1 MAGAVLSWA
10 RLALSVALAAALSS
24 CSVPTA
30 ELPRTGTC
38 EPFELTGVAPAPG
51 SRGVAPNVT
60 LAATFSDFP
69 EPETVDAGSILLYTG
84 VFYHI
89 GRFWVD
95 LVDRRALFK
104 TSGDL
109 RMGLGYTFVVKPT
122 IRSLR
127 GCLLQPPPPDGIGG
141 KAPTVYAFQFQTV
154 AAGDSR
160 PPVPVPP
167 GPTTYGQVMSV
178 FGAHCAGGG
187 CHLDVATSERA
198 SSAAAPAATRCLAAP
213 GGGLSLCERDARA
226 ALVGVPSRQVS
237 PLVLVAS
244 SDSSRSYLLRKLVGA
259 PPLVGHSG
267 VPSNDDLSREDKRI
281 IQDWI
286 DRGAPAE

>member
-1 MAGAVLSWA
+1 M
-10 RLALSVALAAALSS
+10 
-24 CSVPTA
+24 
-30 ELPRTGTC
+30 PRTGTC

-60 LAATFSDFP
+60 LTATFSDFP
-69 EPETVDAGSILLYTG
+69 EPETVNAGSIFLFTG
-84 VFYHI
+84 GFYHT

-109 RMGLGYTFVVKPT
+109 RAGLGYTFVVKPT

-127 GCLLQPPPPDGIGG
+127 GCLLQPPPPDGISAN
-141 KAPTVYAFQFQTV
+141 APTVYAFQFQTV
-154 AAGDSR
+154 ADGESR
-160 PPVPVPP
+160 LPVPVPA
-167 GPTTYGQVMSV
+167 GPTTYGQVISV

-187 CHLDVATSERA
+187 CHLDLATTERATSGAAR
-198 SSAAAPAATRCLAAP
+198 SAAGLASGPASGLAPALALAIPSEPASARCLAAP

-267 VPSNDDLSREDKRI
+267 VPSSNDDLTQEDKRI

-286 DRGAPAE
+286 DRGAPAGSP